1 MINYCEEIRSTL
13 KKIVDRNGTFEFT
26 NYKLAKSMK
35 LFTGVSS
42 SKEIEKA
49 TAKVN
54 AELNRCRALDDNWES
69 ENNTRK
75 AVPKEKSDHSYLL
88 DELGIRL
95 SMVEYS
101 PKHSKG
107 GRRPAIL
114 WRVEPL
120 TKLMKDVHVPS
131 SSFKEQWIQS
141 LPDSILIDEFNRRF
155 INDTAA

>member
-1 MINYCEEIRSTL
+1 MNNYCEEIRSTL

-35 LFTGVSS
+35 LFTSASS

-54 AELNRCRALDDNWES
+54 SELNRCRALDDNWEL
-69 ENNTRK
+69 ERERK
-75 AVPKEKSDHSYLL
+75 FPKEKSDHAYML
-88 DELGIRL
+88 DELGIKL
-95 SMVEYS
+95 TKVGLS
-101 PKHSKG
+101 PKYSS
-107 GRRPAIL
+107 GRKKPAIL

-120 TKLMKDVHVPS
+120 NKVMKDVHVPT
-131 SSFKEQWIQS
+131 SSFKEQWVQS